1 MAGLRVCFEL
11 SILNVLLA
19 TAPETDI
26 IEATDESERE
36 HFIMI
41 KLLIQSDVLLLY
53 HIQCLKVFLTLLNT
67 NIEITEVAADF
78 LSAKPPSQHPA
89 FVVFTRCSDIKI
101 NERGHIETHPF
112 D

>member
-36 HFIMI
+36 HFILI
-41 KLLIQSDVLLLY
+41 KLLIQSDDLVTQSFTMSQGILD
-53 HIQCLKVFLTLLNT
+53 LTKHKYQ
-67 NIEITEVAADF
+67 DH
-78 LSAKPPSQHPA
+78 LS
-89 FVVFTRCSDIKI
+89 CC
-101 NERGHIETHPF
+101 
-112 D
+112 

>member
-41 KLLIQSDVLLLY
+41 KLLIQSDDLVTQSFTMSQGILD
-53 HIQCLKVFLTLLNT
+53 LTKQKYR
-67 NIEITEVAADF
+67 D
-78 LSAKPPSQHPA
+78 H
-89 FVVFTRCSDIKI
+89 
-101 NERGHIETHPF
+101 
-112 D
+112 

>member
-36 HFIMI
+36 HFILI
-41 KLLIQSDVLLLY
+41 KLLIQSDDLVTQSFTMSQGILDLM
-53 HIQCLKVFLTLLNT
+53 LTIHKYRDHLN
-67 NIEITEVAADF
+67 
-78 LSAKPPSQHPA
+78 
-89 FVVFTRCSDIKI
+89 CC
-101 NERGHIETHPF
+101 
-112 D
+112 